1 MEQVHNVEV
10 PHILVNN
17 CNEDS
22 LEYTRL
28 LSHFLEYVSH
38 KQILTWIY
46 NTFSDN
52 CQEVISQNKEIEVY
66 PVVSKY
72 PSIKSQE
79 ADVTLPLIMKMAQ
92 EADPRSVIM
101 KLLYFGRQP
110 QQLFKS
116 LRENKISIDGLDSQE
131 NQKEC

>member
-1 MEQVHNVEV
+1 MLYNLNNQPLGKTQNMEQVHNVEV
-10 PHILVNN
+10 PHILMNN

-28 LSHFLEYVSH
+28 LSHFLEYASH
-38 KQILTWIY
+38 KQILIWIY

-52 CQEVISQNKEIEVY
+52 CQEVLSQGKEIEVY
-66 PVVSKY
+66 PIVSKY

-79 ADVTLPLIMKMAQ
+79 ADLTLPLIMKMAQ

-101 KLLYFGRQP
+101 KLLYFGR
-110 QQLFKS
+110 
-116 LRENKISIDGLDSQE
+116 
-131 NQKEC
+131 